1 MGTLR
6 GDVMLSASRKYF
18 RLHSSQKPLKW
29 KTGWIGKRGPFFP
42 PHTTLAQSPC
52 VHDTKKRT
60 KGGKVRRSVP
70 DLFSE
75 NHSGKTRRKPKEG
88 EVGCGMGRWQQ
99 IGVAFWVE
107 RRRSQ
112 KIRWLLC
119 FALFPRT
126 SVCFSSP
133 SINFSFS
140 PITLPSRDALTSN
153 SHVCSEE
160 IVDISSRCVLRF

>member
-99 IGVAFWVE
+99 IGF
-107 RRRSQ
+107 
-112 KIRWLLC
+112 C
-119 FALFPRT
+119 FLGGEKAI
-126 SVCFSSP
+126 SE
-133 SINFSFS
+133 
-140 PITLPSRDALTSN
+140 N
-153 SHVCSEE
+153 SL
-160 IVDISSRCVLRF
+160 IAVLRVVSADFCLLLLPLHQLLLLPHHPSLSWCIDFKQSRV